1 MKRVI
6 RLLLAL
12 TVALS
17 LAACGGSASSSA
29 ASSEAASESASEAAS
44 EPEAT
49 AAPTETPA
57 PAVSNYFAEHGVEVL
72 PSLPEK
78 SPKVY
83 YCTWQKDNPDVYA
96 QWDDADI
103 SFSQTVEPSDEQEG
117 YKKVTLETEVFT
129 HLIYTGPSMQG
140 DWRVAW
146 SNGIYDLYTG
156 RTLPARTTMGT
167 DGFDYEATVTYDGQ
181 DYPVYYSKNIEWT
194 DMGSPMVG
202 VQSDRGI
209 YACHQTYTFLV
220 PEAYDGL
227 VYGLP
232 PKDAPSDTDAD
243 AQKDIDESESYALDD
258 LAEGD
263 LARATYFRFGQ
274 EA

>member
-6 RLLLAL
+6 GLLLAL

-17 LAACGGSASSSA
+17 LAACGSLASSST
-29 ASSEAASESASEAAS
+29 ASSESASEAAS
-44 EPEAT
+44 SEPEAT
-49 AAPTETPA
+49 AA

-103 SFSQTVEPSDEQEG
+103 SFSQTVEPSDEKEG
-117 YKKVTLETEVFT
+117 YKKVTLETEVSM
-129 HLIYTGPSMQG
+129 HLIYTDPSLQG
-140 DWRVAW
+140 EWRVAW
-146 SNGIYDLYTG
+146 SNDIYDLYTG
-156 RTLPARTTMGT
+156 RTLPARTIMGT

-227 VYGLP
+227 VYGLL
-232 PKDAPSDTDAD
+232 PKDTPSDTDAD

-258 LAEGD
+258 LAAGD

>member
-129 HLIYTGPSMQG
+129 HLIYTG
-140 DWRVAW
+140 
-146 SNGIYDLYTG
+146 

-227 VYGLP
+227 VYGLL

>member
-6 RLLLAL
+6 SLLLAL

-29 ASSEAASESASEAAS
+29 ASSEAASESASS

-72 PSLPEK
+72 PSLPEDA
-78 SPKVY
+78 PKVY

-103 SFSQTVEPSDEQEG
+103 SFNQTVEPSDEKEG
-117 YKKVTLETEVFT
+117 YKKVTLETEVSM
-129 HLIYTGPSMQG
+129 HLIYTDPSLQG
-140 DWRVAW
+140 EWRVSW
-146 SNGIYDLYTG
+146 SSGIYDLYTG
-156 RTLPARTTMGT
+156 RELPARTTMGT

-202 VQSDRGI
+202 VQSDWGI
-209 YACHQTYTFLV
+209 YACCQTYTFLV

-227 VYGLP
+227 VYGLL
-232 PKDAPSDTDAD
+232 PKDAPSDVDAD

>member
-1 MKRVI
+1 M
-6 RLLLAL
+6 
-12 TVALS
+12 
-17 LAACGGSASSSA
+17 
-29 ASSEAASESASEAAS
+29 
-44 EPEAT
+44 
-49 AAPTETPA
+49 
-57 PAVSNYFAEHGVEVL
+57 
-72 PSLPEK
+72 
-78 SPKVY
+78 
-83 YCTWQKDNPDVYA
+83 
-96 QWDDADI
+96 
-103 SFSQTVEPSDEQEG
+103 EPSDEKEG
-117 YKKVTLETEVFT
+117 YKKVTLETEVSM
-129 HLIYTGPSMQG
+129 HLIYTDPSLQG
-140 DWRVAW
+140 EWRVAW
-146 SNGIYDLYTG
+146 SNDIYDLYTG
-156 RTLPARTTMGT
+156 RTLPARTIMGT

-227 VYGLP
+227 VYGLL

>member
-6 RLLLAL
+6 GLLLAL

-44 EPEAT
+44 SEPEAT
-49 AAPTETPA
+49 AAPA

-103 SFSQTVEPSDEQEG
+103 SFNQTVEPSDEKEG
-117 YKKVTLETEVFT
+117 YKKVTLETEVSM
-129 HLIYTGPSMQG
+129 HLIYTDPSLQG
-140 DWRVAW
+140 
-146 SNGIYDLYTG
+146 
-156 RTLPARTTMGT
+156 
-167 DGFDYEATVTYDGQ
+167 E
-181 DYPVYYSKNIEWT
+181 
-194 DMGSPMVG
+194 
-202 VQSDRGI
+202 
-209 YACHQTYTFLV
+209 
-220 PEAYDGL
+220 
-227 VYGLP
+227 
-232 PKDAPSDTDAD
+232 
-243 AQKDIDESESYALDD
+243 
-258 LAEGD
+258 
-263 LARATYFRFGQ
+263 
-274 EA
+274 

>member
-6 RLLLAL
+6 GLLLAL

-17 LAACGGSASSSA
+17 LAACGSSASSST
-29 ASSEAASESASEAAS
+29 ASSESASEAAS
-44 EPEAT
+44 SEPEA
-49 AAPTETPA
+49 TETPA

-103 SFSQTVEPSDEQEG
+103 SFNQTVEPSDEKEG
-117 YKKVTLETEVFT
+117 YKKVTLETEVSM
-129 HLIYTGPSMQG
+129 HLIYTDPSLQG
-140 DWRVAW
+140 EWRVAW
-146 SNGIYDLYTG
+146 SNDIYDLYTG
-156 RTLPARTTMGT
+156 RTLPARTIMGT

-202 VQSDRGI
+202 VQSDLGI

-227 VYGLP
+227 VYGLL

>member
-146 SNGIYDLYTG
+146 SNDIYDLYTG

-167 DGFDYEATVTYDGQ
+167 DGFDYEATVTYDG
-181 DYPVYYSKNIEWT
+181 
-194 DMGSPMVG
+194 
-202 VQSDRGI
+202 
-209 YACHQTYTFLV
+209 
-220 PEAYDGL
+220 
-227 VYGLP
+227 
-232 PKDAPSDTDAD
+232 
-243 AQKDIDESESYALDD
+243 
-258 LAEGD
+258 
-263 LARATYFRFGQ
+263 
-274 EA
+274 